1 MHHIFFP
8 PRLEIVVKQQ
18 NPDGFSTHSW
28 YQFTFHGLFGY
39 QSHGP
44 TRLAL
49 WRIAAYHGDDALFL
63 VAVQHLDR
71 AGSLLLVQSTI
82 QSALFITMAEPP
94 DCLGGQW
101 DDLGNLRSAG
111 VLSQLQQRQG
121 SEDDS
126 HLLHP
131 AFNQIPQFLLVFLTD
146 VNTQSWTTHTQSMR
160 QINPT

>member
-8 PRLEIVVKQQ
+8 PRPEVVVKQQ
-18 NPDGFSTHSW
+18 NPNGLPTHSRR
-28 YQFTFHGLFGY
+28 QFTLHGLFGY

-49 WRIAAYHGDDALFL
+49 RRIAAYHGDDALFL
-63 VAVQHLDR
+63 VAIQDLGR
-71 AGSLLLVQSTI
+71 TGSLLLVQSSL
-82 QSALFITMAEPP
+82 QSAVFIAMAESP

-101 DDLGNLRSAG
+101 NDLGNLRSAD

-121 SEDDS
+121 SEDDP
-126 HLLHP
+126 HLLHS
-131 AFNQIPQFLLVFLTD
+131 AFNQIPQFLQVLLAD
-146 VNTQSWTTHTQSMR
+146 LDTQSWTTHTQSMR